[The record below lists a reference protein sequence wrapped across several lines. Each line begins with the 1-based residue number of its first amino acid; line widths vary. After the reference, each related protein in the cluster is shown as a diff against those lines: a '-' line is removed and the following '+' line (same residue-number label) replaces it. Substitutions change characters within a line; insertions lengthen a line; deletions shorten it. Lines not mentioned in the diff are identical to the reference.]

1 MPKIVFRTSQH
12 IEHTVELAGQESI
25 PLIKIA
31 REHGIPIEF
40 GCEDGACGACLIK
53 VTRVSPQGKIGS
65 PLTKKEKTMLL
76 ELGEI
81 TETEIARHAA
91 GELEYCHRLT
101 CQMRTGEAELLIEY
115 DEAQDSDGAFF

>member
-1 MPKIVFRTSQH
+1 MPKVVFRSPQH
-12 IEHTVELAGQESI
+12 EEHIVEIAGREGV

-31 REHGIPIEF
+31 KENGIPIEF

-53 VTRVSPQGKIGS
+53 VTRMSPEGKIGS
-65 PLTKKEKTMLL
+65 PLTKKEKTLLL
-76 ELGEI
+76 EMGEI
-81 TETEIARHAA
+81 TEPEIARHAA
-91 GELEYCHRLT
+91 GALEYCHRLA